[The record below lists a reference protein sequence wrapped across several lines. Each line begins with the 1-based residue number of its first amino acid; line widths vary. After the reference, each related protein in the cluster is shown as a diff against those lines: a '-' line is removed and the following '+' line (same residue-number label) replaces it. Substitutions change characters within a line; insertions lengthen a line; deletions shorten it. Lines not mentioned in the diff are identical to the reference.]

1 MFGWD
6 FQNSKSDRMKLFLFI
21 LAAFLIVGFL
31 LSALFRGITNG
42 SEEAAAVDDK
52 EKRAAES
59 ADKVDSE
66 PAPSTEEKP
75 TEEQKNEYDQTEHF
89 SKEDLEATKELAVKF
104 TNAFHTYSIDEPT
117 KYLKDAKPYM
127 TDALYKKMK
136 QNGRR
141 EVLDR
146 SYLTVKK
153 TEVTPVTNN
162 SEIVVRWNV
171 MVTGEAKS
179 NDGKTSGTE
188 DWYLIGLRKVDGDWK
203 VEDVRVNVPS

>member
-21 LAAFLIVGFL
+21 LAAFLIIGFL
-31 LSALFRGITNG
+31 LSALFRGINNG

-66 PAPSTEEKP
+66 PASSTEKKP
-75 TEEQKNEYDQTEHF
+75 TEEQKNEYDQTERF

-104 TNAFHTYSIDEPT
+104 TKAFHTYSIDEPT

-179 NDGKTSGTE
+179 NDGKTSETE